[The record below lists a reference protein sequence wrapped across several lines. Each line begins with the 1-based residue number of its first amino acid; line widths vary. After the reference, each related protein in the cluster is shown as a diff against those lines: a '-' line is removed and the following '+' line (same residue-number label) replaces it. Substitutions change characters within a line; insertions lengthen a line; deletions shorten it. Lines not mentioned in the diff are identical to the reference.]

1 MLKSRIGIDT
11 LIGRVW
17 NYLLPKSKHGNKC
30 TSAIY
35 ELVKSVSFTTS
46 GNTKTKFRCP
56 LMPCR
61 CPRDAQQRSSTLQ
74 RQWGLDLNRPD
85 EMELSGFPI
94 CWEIGCCQGL
104 FHDDQ
109 LSLQYA
115 WVEGTSSLPCIVCS
129 GFGYKN
135 GKCLTSFIV
144 FQEKFDEYCH
154 PISLLCSPMLI
165 SQYSVLLNIS
175 SFVQPPFFWFE
186 SLVSNGPGKKN
197 TSPRPS
203 PGWQLALSMALIVGA
218 QGVADGR
225 MNNHYM
231 NKQR

>member
-1 MLKSRIGIDT
+1 MWVSLLRGTQRQNFVVPWCLAVVPGMHSKGPAHCKDN
-11 LIGRVW
+11 GVW
-17 NYLLPKSKHGNKC
+17 
-30 TSAIY
+30 TSA
-35 ELVKSVSFTTS
+35 
-46 GNTKTKFRCP
+46 
-56 LMPCR
+56 
-61 CPRDAQQRSSTLQ
+61 
-74 RQWGLDLNRPD
+74 RPD

-165 SQYSVLLNIS
+165 SQYSVLLNMS

-186 SLVSNGPGKKN
+186 SLVSNGPGKKKK
-197 TSPRPS
+197 PVLDLR
-203 PGWQLALSMALIVGA
+203 
-218 QGVADGR
+218 QGGSWLWAWPW
-225 MNNHYM
+225 
-231 NKQR
+231 